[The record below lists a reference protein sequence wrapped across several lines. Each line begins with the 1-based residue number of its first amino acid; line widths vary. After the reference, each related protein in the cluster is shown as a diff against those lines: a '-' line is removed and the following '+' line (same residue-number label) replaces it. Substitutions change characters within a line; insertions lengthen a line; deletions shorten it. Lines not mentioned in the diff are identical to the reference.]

1 MSAENGDKSPSKRA
15 LTWRV
20 AVRAILL
27 SLLFVMIV
35 SLILVFQLLPTKQV
49 TLEEGEVSPTDIRVP
64 RKTTYVSEIMTE
76 EARARAEADVKD
88 AYDPPDAHIARQQ
101 VTRARQVLNYI
112 DSVRH
117 DAYASLEV
125 KIEWISA
132 IPDLDLPPAV
142 ISQTL
147 FLSEG
152 DWSEVSDEVVYV
164 IDQVMREEI
173 RESQL
178 AGAKRALPT
187 KVSLNLSEEEAEIVS
202 ELAKNFIKAN
212 SFYNKEKTEENRRL
226 ARESVEPVGRVL
238 EEGEVVLRAGDIVD
252 PLDLEALAALGLRQ
266 AETEWPDIVSAVLF
280 VLAVTIILDLYF
292 LRLRSD
298 FWTNWRH
305 AFVLFLLV
313 VLFIL
318 AAKLMVPGHTL
329 LPYLFPS
336 AALSMLLMVLLGPQ
350 LAIAVTIV
358 LGLVVGF
365 MAGGSLELT
374 AYVLVSGLIAALSL
388 WRAESLNAFLRAGA
402 YAFLANVAVILAFR
416 LPDQKFDLLG
426 MVQLVLASVGNGG
439 LSAILTLG
447 GFFLLGSVFD
457 ITTPLQLMELARPTH
472 PLLRRLLLKAPGTYH
487 HSLLVSNMAEQA
499 AEQIRADAL
508 LARVGAYYHDIGK
521 TVRPYFFVENQADGI
536 NVHDRLD
543 PKTSA
548 QIILS
553 HAKDGLELARK
564 YRLPGKIQEFIA
576 QHHGTGRVSYFYEQ
590 ARQQEGDGGTVN
602 EDDFRYLGPR
612 PASKEVAIVMLAD
625 GCESAVRSARPTSAE
640 EIDELVRKVINDKLL
655 RGELDD
661 SDLTLRDL
669 GKIREAF
676 TSILQGVFHPRIK
689 YPEGALKES
698 EPAAQEWQTNEG
710 QRPD

>member
-1 MSAENGDKSPSKRA
+1 MPAESDNKDAQGAPSLLRGKA
-15 LTWRV
+15 LSWRV
-20 AVRAILL
+20 AVRAALL
-27 SLLFVMIV
+27 SLLFVAAV
-35 SLILVFQLLPTKQV
+35 SLILVFQLIPTEQI
-49 TLEEGEVSPTDIRVP
+49 TLEEGDVSPVDIRAL
-64 RKTTYVSEIMTE
+64 RRTTYISQILTE
-76 EARARAEADVKD
+76 EARAKAEVDVKD
-88 AYDPPDAHIARQQ
+88 AYDPPDARIARQQ

-117 DAYASLEV
+117 DAYASLETKV
-125 KIEWISA
+125 EWIAA
-132 IPDLDLPPAV
+132 IPDLDLSPSV

-147 FLSEG
+147 LLSEA
-152 DWSEVSDEVVYV
+152 DWSETSNEVVYV

-173 RESQL
+173 TESQL

-187 KVSLNLSEEEAEIVS
+187 KVSLDLSEEEAEIVS

-212 SFYNKEKTEENRRL
+212 SFYNKEKTEENKRL
-226 ARESVEPVGRVL
+226 ARESVEPVARIL
-238 EEGEVVLRAGDIVD
+238 EEGEAVLRAGDIVD
-252 PLDLEALAALGLRQ
+252 ALDLEALAALGLRQ
-266 AETEWPDIVSAVLF
+266 AETEWPSIVSAVLF
-280 VLAVTIILDLYF
+280 VLAITIILDLYL

-298 FWTNWRH
+298 FWANQRH
-305 AFVLFLLV
+305 SFLFFSLFVF
-313 VLFIL
+313 FIL
-318 AAKLMVPGHTL
+318 VAKLMVPGHAL

-336 AALSMLLMVLLGPQ
+336 ATLSMLLMVLLGPQ
-350 LAIAVTIV
+350 VAIAATIV
-358 LGLVVGF
+358 VSLVVGF

-374 AYVLVSGLIAALSL
+374 AYALVGGLIASLSL
-388 WRAESLNAFLRAGA
+388 WRAESLNAFFRAGI
-402 YAFLANVAVILAFR
+402 YAILANVAVIMAFR
-416 LPDQKFDLLG
+416 LPGQRLDLLG
-426 MVQLVLASVGNGG
+426 MAQLMLASVGNGG

-457 ITTPLQLMELARPTH
+457 ITTPLRLMELARPTH
-472 PLLRRLLLKAPGTYH
+472 PLLRQLLLKAPGTYH

-499 AEQIRADAL
+499 AEQIGADAL

-521 TVRPYFFVENQADGI
+521 TVRPYFFIENQADGI

-553 HAKDGLELARK
+553 HSKDGLDLARK

-576 QHHGTGRVSYFYEQ
+576 QHHGVGLVSYFYRQ
-590 ARQQEGDGGTVN
+590 ACQQEGGAGTVN
-602 EDDFRYLGPR
+602 EDDFRYPGPR
-612 PASKEVAIVMLAD
+612 PFSKEVAIVMLAD
-625 GCESAVRSARPTSAE
+625 GCESAVRSARPTSSE
-640 EIDELVRKVINDKLL
+640 EIDELVRKVINDRLL

-689 YPEGALKES
+689 YPAGALKELES
-698 EPAAQEWQTNEG
+698 DAGGN
-710 QRPD
+710 

>member
-1 MSAENGDKSPSKRA
+1 MSAESGNGSPSKRA
-15 LTWRV
+15 LTWGI
-20 AVRAILL
+20 AVRVILL
-27 SLLFVMIV
+27 SLLFVIVV

-49 TLEEGEVSPTDIRVP
+49 TLEEGDVSPVDIRVP
-64 RKTTYVSEIMTE
+64 RKTTYISQILTE
-76 EARARAEADVKD
+76 ETQAKAEADVKD
-88 AYDPPDAHIARQQ
+88 AYDPPDARIARQQ

-117 DAYASLEV
+117 DAYAGLEG
-125 KIEWISA
+125 KADWIAA
-132 IPDLDLPPAV
+132 IPDLNLPPAV

-147 FLSEG
+147 LLSEG
-152 DWSEVSDEVVYV
+152 DWSEVSNEVIYV

-187 KVSLNLSEEEAEIVS
+187 KVSLDLSEEEAEIVS
-202 ELAKNFIKAN
+202 ELAKDFIKAN

-226 ARESVEPVGRVL
+226 AQESVEPVARVL

-266 AETEWPDIVSAVLF
+266 AEIEWPDIVSAVLF
-280 VLAVTIILDLYF
+280 VLAVTIILDLYL

-298 FWTNWRH
+298 FWANWRH
-305 AFVLFLLV
+305 TFLLFLLV

-350 LAIAVTIV
+350 VAIAVTIV
-358 LGLVVGF
+358 LGLMVGF
-365 MAGGSLELT
+365 MAGGDLELT
-374 AYVLVSGLIAALSL
+374 AYTLVGGLVASLSL
-388 WRAESLNAFLRAGA
+388 WRAGSLNAFLRAGI
-402 YAFLANVAVILAFR
+402 YATLANVAVILAFR

-426 MVQLVLASVGNGG
+426 MVQLVLASVSNGG

-447 GFFLLGSVFD
+447 GFFLLGNVFD
-457 ITTPLQLMELARPTH
+457 IITPLRLMELARPTH
-472 PLLRRLLLKAPGTYH
+472 PLLRQLLLKAPGTYH

-499 AEQIRADAL
+499 AEQIGADAL
-508 LARVGAYYHDIGK
+508 FARVGAYYHDIGK
-521 TVRPYFFVENQADGI
+521 TVRPYFFVENQADGV

-553 HAKDGLELARK
+553 HTKDGLDLARK
-564 YRLPGKIQEFIA
+564 YRLPGKIQDFIA
-576 QHHGTGRVSYFYEQ
+576 QHHGTGRVSYFYQQ
-590 ARQQEGDGGTVN
+590 ACQQDEDAGTVD
-602 EDDFRYLGPR
+602 EEDFRYPGPR
-612 PASKEVAIVMLAD
+612 PFSKEVAIVMLAD
-625 GCESAVRSARPTSAE
+625 GCESAVRSARPSSSE
-640 EIDELVRKVINDKLL
+640 KIDELVRKVINDRLL

-669 GKIREAF
+669 DKIREAF
-676 TSILQGVFHPRIK
+676 TNILQGVFHPRIK
-689 YPEGALKES
+689 YPEGALKELKQ
-698 EPAAQEWQTNEG
+698 AAQG
-710 QRPD
+710 DG

>member
-1 MSAENGDKSPSKRA
+1 MSAESGNKHDQGGPPSPKRTPT
-15 LTWRV
+15 LGV

-27 SLLFVMIV
+27 SLLFVIVV

-49 TLEEGEVSPTDIRVP
+49 TLEEGDVSPIDIRAP
-64 RKTTYVSEIMTE
+64 RKITYVSQILTE
-76 EARARAEADVKD
+76 QAQAKAETDVKD
-88 AYDPPDAHIARQQ
+88 AYDPPDARIARQQ
-101 VTRARQVLNYI
+101 VTRARQVLNYV
-112 DSVRH
+112 DSVRY
-117 DAYASLEV
+117 DAYASSEV
-125 KIEWISA
+125 KMDWIAA
-132 IPDLDLPPAV
+132 IPDLDIPPKV

-147 FLSEG
+147 LLSEG
-152 DWSEVSDEVVYV
+152 DWSEVSNEVVYV

-178 AGAKRALPT
+178 AGTKRALPA
-187 KVSLNLSEEEAEIVS
+187 KVSLDLSEEEAEIVS
-202 ELAKNFIKAN
+202 ELAKNFVKAN
-212 SFYNKEKTEENRRL
+212 SFYNKERTEENRRL
-226 ARESVEPVGRVL
+226 AQESVEPVARVL

-252 PLDLEALAALGLRQ
+252 SLDLEALAALGLRQ
-266 AETEWPDIVSAVLF
+266 PETEWRDIVSTVLF
-280 VLAVTIILDLYF
+280 VLAATIILDLYL

-298 FWTNWRH
+298 FWANRRH
-305 AFVLFLLV
+305 TFLVFLLV
-313 VLFIL
+313 ALFIL
-318 AAKLMVPGHTL
+318 GAKLMVPGHTL

-350 LAIAVTIV
+350 MAIAVTIV
-358 LGLVVGF
+358 LGLMVGF

-374 AYVLVSGLIAALSL
+374 AYAIVGGLIASLGL
-388 WRAESLNAFLRAGA
+388 WRAESLNAFLRAGL
-402 YAFLANVAVILAFR
+402 YAILANVAVILAFR
-416 LPDQKFDLLG
+416 LPDPKFDLLG

-457 ITTPLQLMELARPTH
+457 ITTPLRLMELSRPTH
-472 PLLRRLLLKAPGTYH
+472 PLLRQLLLKAPGTYH

-499 AEQIRADAL
+499 AEQIGADAL

-548 QIILS
+548 QIIVS
-553 HAKDGLELARK
+553 HTKDGLELARK
-564 YRLPGKIQEFIA
+564 YRLPGKIQEFIT
-576 QHHGTGRVSYFYEQ
+576 QHHGAGRVSYFYQQ
-590 ARQQEGDGGTVN
+590 ARQREGDTGAVN
-602 EDDFRYLGPR
+602 EDDFRYPGPR
-612 PASKEVAIVMLAD
+612 PVSREVAIVMLAD
-625 GCESAVRSARPTSAE
+625 GCESAVRSARPTSPE
-640 EIDELVRKVINDKLL
+640 KIDELVRKVINDRLL

-669 GKIREAF
+669 DKIREAF

-689 YPEGALKES
+689 YPAGALKES
-698 EPAAQEWQTNEG
+698 EPATEG
-710 QRPD
+710 DG

>member
-1 MSAENGDKSPSKRA
+1 MSAENGGNYDRGSPTSKGA

-20 AVRAILL
+20 AVRATLL
-27 SLLFVMIV
+27 SLLFVVVV
-35 SLILVFQLLPTKQV
+35 SLILVFQLLPTEQV
-49 TLEEGEVSPTDIRVP
+49 TLEEGDVSPADIRVP
-64 RKTTYVSEIMTE
+64 RKTAYVSEIKTE
-76 EARARAEADVKD
+76 EARTEKERGVKD
-88 AYDPPDAHIARQQ
+88 AYDPPDARIARQQ
-101 VTRARQVLNYI
+101 VARARQVLNYI

-117 DAYASLEV
+117 DGYASSEV
-125 KIEWISA
+125 KADWIAA
-132 IPDLDLPPAV
+132 IPDLDLLPAV
-142 ISQTL
+142 IGQTL
-147 FLSEG
+147 LLSEG
-152 DWSEVSDEVVYV
+152 DWSEVSNEVVYV

-173 RESQL
+173 GEGQL

-187 KVSLNLSEEEAEIVS
+187 KVRLDLSEEEAEIVS

-226 ARESVEPVGRVL
+226 ARESVEPVTRVL

-252 PLDLEALAALGLRQ
+252 SLDLEALDALGLRQ

-280 VLAVTIILDLYF
+280 VVAVTIVLDLYL

-298 FWTNWRH
+298 FWVNRRH
-305 AFVLFLLV
+305 TFLVFLLV

-350 LAIAVTIV
+350 MAIVVTIV
-358 LGLVVGF
+358 LSLMVGF

-374 AYVLVSGLIAALSL
+374 TYALVGSLIAALSL
-388 WRAESLNAFLRAGA
+388 WRADSLNAFLRAGI
-402 YAFLANVAVILAFR
+402 YAILANVAVILAFR

-426 MVQLVLASVGNGG
+426 IVQLVLASVSNGG

-457 ITTPLQLMELARPTH
+457 ITTPLRLMELARPTH

-499 AEQIRADAL
+499 AEQIGADAL

-548 QIILS
+548 QIIVS
-553 HAKDGLELARK
+553 HTKDGLDLAKK
-564 YRLPGKIQEFIA
+564 YRLPRKIQEFIA
-576 QHHGTGRVSYFYEQ
+576 QHHGAGRVSYFYEQ
-590 ARQQEGDGGTVN
+590 ARQQEGDAGTVD
-602 EDDFRYLGPR
+602 EDDFRYHGPR
-612 PASKEVAIVMLAD
+612 PASQEVAIVMLAD

-640 EIDELVRKVINDKLL
+640 EIDELVRKVINDRLL

-669 GKIREAF
+669 DKIREAF

-689 YPEGALKES
+689 YPEGALKEL
-698 EPAAQEWQTNEG
+698 EPAAQEGN
-710 QRPD
+710 

>member
-1 MSAENGDKSPSKRA
+1 SASRRA
-15 LTWRV
+15 LTWEV

-27 SLLFVMIV
+27 SLLFVVVV
-35 SLILVFQLLPTKQV
+35 SLILVFQLLPTEQV
-49 TLEEGEVSPTDIRVP
+49 TLEEGDVSPVDIRAP
-64 RKTTYVSEIMTE
+64 RRTTYVSQILTE
-76 EARARAEADVKD
+76 EAQAKAEEGVRD
-88 AYDPPDAHIARQQ
+88 AYDPPDARIARQQ

-112 DSVRH
+112 DSVRY

-125 KIEWISA
+125 RMDWIAA
-132 IPDLDLPPAV
+132 IPDLDLLPAV
-142 ISQTL
+142 LSQTL
-147 FLSEG
+147 LLSEG

-173 RESQL
+173 GEGQL

-187 KVSLNLSEEEAEIVS
+187 KVSLDLSEEEAEIVS

-226 ARESVEPVGRVL
+226 ARESVEPVTRVL

-252 PLDLEALAALGLRQ
+252 SLDLEALDALGLRQ
-266 AETEWPDIVSAVLF
+266 AETEWPDIVSAVIF
-280 VLAVTIILDLYF
+280 VLAITIILDLYL

-298 FWTNWRH
+298 FLANRRH
-305 AFVLFLLV
+305 TFLLFVLI

-318 AAKLMVPGHTL
+318 GAKLTVPGHTL

-350 LAIAVTIV
+350 LAVAVTIV
-358 LGLVVGF
+358 LSLMVGF

-374 AYVLVSGLIAALSL
+374 TYALVGSLIAALSL
-388 WRAESLNAFLRAGA
+388 WRAESLNAFLRAGI
-402 YAFLANVAVILAFR
+402 YAILANMAVILAFR
-416 LPDQKFDLLG
+416 LPDQKSDLLG
-426 MVQLVLASVGNGG
+426 MVQLVLASVSNGG

-457 ITTPLQLMELARPTH
+457 ITTPLRLMELARPTH
-472 PLLRRLLLKAPGTYH
+472 PLLRQLLLKAPGTYH

-499 AEQIRADAL
+499 AEQIEADAL

-553 HAKDGLELARK
+553 HTKDGLELARK

-576 QHHGTGRVSYFYEQ
+576 QHHGAGRVSYFYEQ
-590 ARQQEGDGGTVN
+590 ARQQEGDAGTVD
-602 EDDFRYLGPR
+602 EDDFCYRGPR
-612 PASKEVAIVMLAD
+612 PRSREVAIVMLAD
-625 GCESAVRSARPTSAE
+625 GCESAVRSARPTSSE
-640 EIDELVRKVINDKLL
+640 GIDELVRKVINDRLL

-669 GKIREAF
+669 DKIREAF

-689 YPEGALKES
+689 YPEGALKEL
-698 EPAAQEWQTNEG
+698 EPAAQEGN
-710 QRPD
+710 

>member
-1 MSAENGDKSPSKRA
+1 MSVERDNKHDRGLPSTSRRT

-27 SLLFVMIV
+27 SLLFVIVV

-49 TLEEGEVSPTDIRVP
+49 TLEEGDVSPVDIRVP
-64 RKTTYVSEIMTE
+64 RKATYVSQILTE
-76 EARARAEADVKD
+76 EAQAKAEADVRD
-88 AYDPPDAHIARQQ
+88 AYDPPDARIARQQ
-101 VTRARQVLNYI
+101 VTRARQVLSYI

-125 KIEWISA
+125 KVDWTAA

-147 FLSEG
+147 LLSEG
-152 DWSEVSDEVVYV
+152 DWSEVSNEVVYV

-173 RESQL
+173 TESQL

-187 KVSLNLSEEEAEIVS
+187 KVSLNLSEEEAGIVS
-202 ELAKNFIKAN
+202 ELAKNFIQAN

-226 ARESVEPVGRVL
+226 ARESVEPVARVL

-280 VLAVTIILDLYF
+280 VLVVAIVLDLYL

-298 FWTNWRH
+298 FWAKRRH
-305 AFVLFLLV
+305 TFLLFVLV

-336 AALSMLLMVLLGPQ
+336 AALSMLIMVLLGPQ
-350 LAIAVTIV
+350 MAIAVTIV
-358 LGLVVGF
+358 LSLIVGF

-374 AYVLVSGLIAALSL
+374 TYALVGSLIASLGL
-388 WRAESLNAFLRAGA
+388 WRAESLNAFLRAGI
-402 YAFLANVAVILAFR
+402 YAILANVAVILAFR
-416 LPDQKFDLLG
+416 LPDQEFDLLG
-426 MVQLVLASVGNGG
+426 IVQLALASVSNGG

-457 ITTPLQLMELARPTH
+457 ITTPLRLMELARPTH
-472 PLLRRLLLKAPGTYH
+472 PLLRQLLLKAPGTYH

-499 AEQIRADAL
+499 AEQIGADAL

-521 TVRPYFFVENQADGI
+521 IVRPYFFVENQADGV

-553 HAKDGLELARK
+553 HTKDGLDLARK

-576 QHHGTGRVSYFYEQ
+576 QHHGAGRVSYFYQQ
-590 ARQQEGDGGTVN
+590 ACQQEGDAGTVD
-602 EDDFRYLGPR
+602 EDDFRYHGPR
-612 PASKEVAIVMLAD
+612 PVSKEVAIVMLAD
-625 GCESAVRSARPTSAE
+625 GCESAVRSARPTSSE
-640 EIDELVRKVINDKLL
+640 EIDELVRKVINDRLL

-669 GKIREAF
+669 DKIREAF
-676 TSILQGVFHPRIK
+676 ASILQGVFHPRVK
-689 YPEGALKES
+689 YPEGALKEP
-698 EPAAQEWQTNEG
+698 EPVEQGNS
-710 QRPD
+710 

>member
-1 MSAENGDKSPSKRA
+1 MSAENGNNSTPKRA
-15 LTWRV
+15 LTWKV
-20 AVRAILL
+20 AVQAILL
-27 SLLFVMIV
+27 SLLFMMVV
-35 SLILVFQLLPTKQV
+35 SLILVFQLLPTEQV
-49 TLEEGEVSPTDIRVP
+49 TLEEGDVSPIDIRVP
-64 RKTTYVSEIMTE
+64 RKTTYVSQILTE
-76 EARARAEADVKD
+76 EARARAEADVGD
-88 AYDPPDAHIARQQ
+88 AYDPPDARIARQQ

-117 DAYASLEV
+117 DAYAGLEI
-125 KIEWISA
+125 KADWIVA

-147 FLSEG
+147 LLPEG
-152 DWSEVSDEVVYV
+152 DWSEVSNEVVYV

-178 AGAKRALPT
+178 AGTKRALPT

-202 ELAKNFIKAN
+202 ELAKNLVRAN
-212 SFYNKEKTEENRRL
+212 SFYNKEKTEEDRRL
-226 ARESVEPVGRVL
+226 AQESVEPVARVL

-266 AETEWPDIVSAVLF
+266 AETEWPDIVSTMLF
-280 VLAVTIILDLYF
+280 VLAITIVLDLYL
-292 LRLRSD
+292 LRLRLD
-298 FWTNWRH
+298 FWANRRH
-305 AFVLFLLV
+305 TFLLFLLV
-313 VLFIL
+313 VFFIL
-318 AAKLMVPGHTL
+318 VAKLMVPGHTL
-329 LPYLFPS
+329 LPYLFP
-336 AALSMLLMVLLGPQ
+336 AATLSMLFMVLLGPQ
-350 LAIAVTIV
+350 LAVGVTIV
-358 LGLVVGF
+358 LSLVVGF

-374 AYVLVSGLIAALSL
+374 AYALVGGLIASLGL
-388 WRAESLNAFLRAGA
+388 WRAESLNAFLRAGL
-402 YAFLANVAVILAFR
+402 YAILANVAVILAFR
-416 LPDQKFDLLG
+416 LPDQEFDLLG
-426 MVQLVLASVGNGG
+426 MAQLVLASVGNGG

-457 ITTPLQLMELARPTH
+457 ITTPLRLIELARPTH
-472 PLLRRLLLKAPGTYH
+472 PLLRQLLLRAPGTYH

-499 AEQIRADAL
+499 AEQIEADAL

-521 TVRPYFFVENQADGI
+521 TVRPYFFVENQADGV

-553 HAKDGLELARK
+553 HTKDGLELAKK

-576 QHHGTGRVSYFYEQ
+576 QHHGVGVVSYFFRQ
-590 ARQQEGDGGTVN
+590 ACQQEGGAGTVN
-602 EDDFRYLGPR
+602 EDDFRYPGPR
-612 PASKEVAIVMLAD
+612 PLSKEVAIVMLAD
-625 GCESAVRSARPTSAE
+625 GCESAVRSAPPTSSE
-640 EIDELVRKVINDKLL
+640 GIDELVRKVINDRLL

-669 GKIREAF
+669 DKVREAF

-689 YPEGALKES
+689 YPEGALKEL
-698 EPAAQEWQTNEG
+698 EPAQG
-710 QRPD
+710 DG

>member
-1 MSAENGDKSPSKRA
+1 MSAENGGNYDRGSPTSKGA

-20 AVRAILL
+20 AVRATLL
-27 SLLFVMIV
+27 SLLFVVVV
-35 SLILVFQLLPTKQV
+35 SLILVFQLLPTEQV
-49 TLEEGEVSPTDIRVP
+49 TLEEGDVSPVDIRVP
-64 RKTTYVSEIMTE
+64 RKTAYVSEIKTE
-76 EARARAEADVKD
+76 EARTEKERGVKD
-88 AYDPPDAHIARQQ
+88 AYDPPDARIARQQ
-101 VTRARQVLNYI
+101 VARARQVLNYI

-117 DAYASLEV
+117 DAYASSEV
-125 KIEWISA
+125 KADWIAA
-132 IPDLDLPPAV
+132 IPDLDFPPAV
-142 ISQTL
+142 IGQTL
-147 FLSEG
+147 LLSEG
-152 DWSEVSDEVVYV
+152 DWSEVSNEVVYV

-173 RESQL
+173 GEGQL

-187 KVSLNLSEEEAEIVS
+187 KVSLDLSEEEAEIVS

-226 ARESVEPVGRVL
+226 ARESVEPVTRVL

-252 PLDLEALAALGLRQ
+252 SLDLEALDALGLRQ

-280 VLAVTIILDLYF
+280 VVAVTIVLDLYL

-298 FWTNWRH
+298 FWASRRH
-305 AFVLFLLV
+305 TFLVFLLV

-350 LAIAVTIV
+350 MAIVVTIV
-358 LGLVVGF
+358 LSLMVGF

-374 AYVLVSGLIAALSL
+374 TYALVGSLIAALSL
-388 WRAESLNAFLRAGA
+388 WRADSLNAFLRAGI
-402 YAFLANVAVILAFR
+402 YAILANVAVILAFR

-426 MVQLVLASVGNGG
+426 IVQLVLASVSNGG

-457 ITTPLQLMELARPTH
+457 ITTPLRLMELARPTH

-499 AEQIRADAL
+499 AEQIGADAL

-548 QIILS
+548 QIIVS
-553 HAKDGLELARK
+553 HTKDGLDLAKK
-564 YRLPGKIQEFIA
+564 YRLPRKIQEFIA
-576 QHHGTGRVSYFYEQ
+576 QHHGAGRVSYFYEQ
-590 ARQQEGDGGTVN
+590 ARQQEGDAGTVD
-602 EDDFRYLGPR
+602 EDDFRYHGPR
-612 PASKEVAIVMLAD
+612 PASQEVAIVMLAD

-640 EIDELVRKVINDKLL
+640 EIDELVRKVINDRLL

-669 GKIREAF
+669 DKIREAF

-689 YPEGALKES
+689 YPEGALKEL
-698 EPAAQEWQTNEG
+698 EPAAQEGN
-710 QRPD
+710 

>member
-1 MSAENGDKSPSKRA
+1 MSAEKGNKSPSRKA

-27 SLLFVMIV
+27 SILFAIV
-35 SLILVFQLLPTKQV
+35 ASLILVFQLLPTKQV
-49 TLEEGEVSPTDIRVP
+49 TLEEGDVSPIDIRAP
-64 RKTTYVSEIMTE
+64 RKTTYISQILTE
-76 EARARAEADVKD
+76 QTQARAEADVRD
-88 AYDPPDAHIARQQ
+88 AYDPPDARIARQQ
-101 VTRARQVLNYI
+101 VARARQVLNYI

-125 KIEWISA
+125 KIDWIAA
-132 IPDLDLPPAV
+132 IPDLDMPPAV

-147 FLSEG
+147 GLSEG
-152 DWSEVSDEVVYV
+152 DWSDVSNEVVYV

-178 AGAKRALPT
+178 AGTKRALPT
-187 KVSLNLSEEEAEIVS
+187 KVSLDLSEEEAEIVS

-212 SFYNKEKTEENRRL
+212 SFYNQEKTEENKRL
-226 ARESVEPVGRVL
+226 ARESVEPVTRVL

-266 AETEWPDIVSAVLF
+266 AETEWPDIMSAVLF
-280 VLAVTIILDLYF
+280 VLVVTIILDLYL

-298 FWTNWRH
+298 FWANRRH
-305 AFVLFLLV
+305 ISLLFLLV

-350 LAIAVTIV
+350 MAIAVTIV
-358 LGLVVGF
+358 LSLMVGF
-365 MAGGSLELT
+365 MASGSLELT
-374 AYVLVSGLIAALSL
+374 TYVLVGGLVASLSL
-388 WRAESLNAFLRAGA
+388 WRAESLNAFLRAGV
-402 YAFLANVAVILAFR
+402 YATLANVAVILAFR
-416 LPDQKFDLLG
+416 LPDQTFDLLG
-426 MVQLVLASVGNGG
+426 MVQLALASVGNGG

-457 ITTPLQLMELARPTH
+457 ITTPLRLMELARPTH

-499 AEQIRADAL
+499 AEQIGADAL

-553 HAKDGLELARK
+553 HTKDGLDLAKK
-564 YRLPGKIQEFIA
+564 YHLPGKIQEFIA
-576 QHHGTGRVSYFYEQ
+576 QHHGTGKVSYFYQQ
-590 ARQQEGDGGTVN
+590 ACQQERGAGIVD
-602 EDDFRYLGPR
+602 EDDFRYPGPR
-612 PASKEVAIVMLAD
+612 PLSREVAIVMLAD
-625 GCESAVRSARPTSAE
+625 GCESAVRSARPTSPE
-640 EIDELVRKVINDKLL
+640 EIDELVRKVINDRLL

-661 SDLTLRDL
+661 SDLTLSDL
-669 GKIREAF
+669 DKIREAF

-689 YPEGALKES
+689 YPEGALKEL
-698 EPAAQEWQTNEG
+698 EPAMQG
-710 QRPD
+710 DG

>member
-1 MSAENGDKSPSKRA
+1 MSVESGDKPDGGLPSTSKRN
-15 LTWRV
+15 LTWKV
-20 AVRAILL
+20 AVRATLL
-27 SLLFVMIV
+27 SLLFVIVV

-49 TLEEGEVSPTDIRVP
+49 TLEEGDVSPVDIRVP
-64 RKTTYVSEIMTE
+64 RRTTYISQILTE
-76 EARARAEADVKD
+76 EARAKAEADVGD
-88 AYDPPDAHIARQQ
+88 AYDPPDARIARQQ
-101 VTRARQVLNYI
+101 ITRARQVLSYI

-125 KIEWISA
+125 KADWIAA
-132 IPDLDLPPAV
+132 IPDLDLLPAV

-147 FLSEG
+147 LLSEG
-152 DWSEVSDEVVYV
+152 DWSEVSNEMIYVV
-164 IDQVMREEI
+164 DQVMSEEI

-187 KVSLNLSEEEAEIVS
+187 KVSLDLSEEEAEIVS
-202 ELAKNFIKAN
+202 GLAKNFIKAN

-226 ARESVEPVGRVL
+226 ARESVEPVARVL

-266 AETEWPDIVSAVLF
+266 AATEWPDIVSAVLF
-280 VLAVTIILDLYF
+280 VLVVTIVLDLYL

-298 FWTNWRH
+298 FWAKRRH
-305 AFVLFLLV
+305 VSLLFLLV

-318 AAKLMVPGHTL
+318 VAKLMVPGHTL

-358 LGLVVGF
+358 LSLIVGF
-365 MAGGSLELT
+365 MAGGSLELM
-374 AYVLVSGLIAALSL
+374 AYALVGGLIASLSL
-388 WRAESLNAFLRAGA
+388 WRAESLNAFLRAGI
-402 YAFLANVAVILAFR
+402 YAILANVAVILAFR

-426 MVQLVLASVGNGG
+426 IVQLVLASVSNGG

-457 ITTPLQLMELARPTH
+457 ITTPLRLMELARPTH

-499 AEQIRADAL
+499 AEQIGADAL

-521 TVRPYFFVENQADGI
+521 TVRPYFFVENQADGV

-553 HAKDGLELARK
+553 HTKDGLDLARK

-576 QHHGTGRVSYFYEQ
+576 QHHGTGIVSYFYQQ
-590 ARQQEGDGGTVN
+590 ACQQEGDAGTVN
-602 EDDFRYLGPR
+602 KDGFRYPGPR
-612 PASKEVAIVMLAD
+612 PLSKEVAIVMLAD
-625 GCESAVRSARPTSAE
+625 GCESAVRSARPTSSE
-640 EIDELVRKVINDKLL
+640 GINELVRKVINDRLL
-655 RGELDD
+655 WGELDD

-669 GKIREAF
+669 DKIREAF
-676 TSILQGVFHPRIK
+676 TSILQGVFHPRVK
-689 YPEGALKES
+689 YPEGALREL
-698 EPAAQEWQTNEG
+698 EPAVQEGN
-710 QRPD
+710 

>member
-1 MSAENGDKSPSKRA
+1 MSVESGDKHDGGLPSTSKKA
-15 LTWRV
+15 LIWRV
-20 AVRAILL
+20 VVRATLL
-27 SLLFVMIV
+27 SLLFVVVV

-49 TLEEGEVSPTDIRVP
+49 TLEEGDVSPLDIRAP
-64 RKTTYVSEIMTE
+64 RRTTYVSQILTE
-76 EARARAEADVKD
+76 EAQAKAETDVKD
-88 AYDPPDAHIARQQ
+88 AYDPPDARIARQQ
-101 VTRARQVLNYI
+101 VTRARQVSSYI

-125 KIEWISA
+125 KADWVAA
-132 IPDLDLPPAV
+132 IPDLDLTPAV

-147 FLSEG
+147 LLSEG
-152 DWSEVSDEVVYV
+152 DWSEVSNEVVYV
-164 IDQVMREEI
+164 IDQVMSEVI

-187 KVSLNLSEEEAEIVS
+187 KVSLDLSEEEAEIVS
-202 ELAKNFIKAN
+202 GLAKNFIKAN
-212 SFYNKEKTEENRRL
+212 SFYNKEKTEENRHL
-226 ARESVEPVGRVL
+226 ARESVEPVARVL

-266 AETEWPDIVSAVLF
+266 AETEWPDIVSTVLF
-280 VLAVTIILDLYF
+280 VLVVTIVLDLYF

-298 FWTNWRH
+298 FWAKRRH
-305 AFVLFLLV
+305 TFLLFLLV

-318 AAKLMVPGHTL
+318 VAKLMVPGHTL

-350 LAIAVTIV
+350 LAIAVTIA
-358 LGLVVGF
+358 LSLIVGF
-365 MAGGSLELT
+365 MAGGSLELMT
-374 AYVLVSGLIAALSL
+374 YALVGGLIASLSL
-388 WRAESLNAFLRAGA
+388 WRAESLNAFLRAGI
-402 YAFLANVAVILAFR
+402 YAILANVAVILAFR
-416 LPDQKFDLLG
+416 LPDHEFDLLG
-426 MVQLVLASVGNGG
+426 IVQLVLASVSNGG

-447 GFFLLGSVFD
+447 GFFLLASVFD
-457 ITTPLQLMELARPTH
+457 ITTPLRLMELARPTH

-499 AEQIRADAL
+499 AEQIGADAL

-521 TVRPYFFVENQADGI
+521 TVRPYFFVENQADGV

-543 PKTSA
+543 PKTSV

-553 HAKDGLELARK
+553 HTKDGLDLARK

-576 QHHGTGRVSYFYEQ
+576 QHHGVGVVSYFYQQ
-590 ARQQEGDGGTVN
+590 ARQQEGDAGTVN
-602 EDDFRYLGPR
+602 EDDFRYPGPR
-612 PASKEVAIVMLAD
+612 PLSKEVAIVMLAD
-625 GCESAVRSARPTSAE
+625 GCESAVRSARPTSSE
-640 EIDELVRKVINDKLL
+640 EIDELVRKVINDRLL

-669 GKIREAF
+669 DKIRKAF

-689 YPEGALKES
+689 YPEGALKEL
-698 EPAAQEWQTNEG
+698 EPAAQEGN
-710 QRPD
+710 

>member
-1 MSAENGDKSPSKRA
+1 MSAENGGNYDRGSPTSKGA

-20 AVRAILL
+20 AVRATLL
-27 SLLFVMIV
+27 SLLFVVVV
-35 SLILVFQLLPTKQV
+35 SLILVFQLLPTEQV
-49 TLEEGEVSPTDIRVP
+49 TLEEGDVSPVDIRVP
-64 RKTTYVSEIMTE
+64 RKTAYVSEIKTE
-76 EARARAEADVKD
+76 EARTEKERGVKD
-88 AYDPPDAHIARQQ
+88 AYDPPDARIARQQ
-101 VTRARQVLNYI
+101 VARARQVLNYI

-117 DAYASLEV
+117 DAYASSEV
-125 KIEWISA
+125 KADWIAA

-142 ISQTL
+142 IGQTL
-147 FLSEG
+147 LLSEG
-152 DWSEVSDEVVYV
+152 DWSEVSNEVVYV

-173 RESQL
+173 GEGQL

-187 KVSLNLSEEEAEIVS
+187 KVSLDLSEEEAEIVS

-226 ARESVEPVGRVL
+226 ARESVEPVTRVL

-252 PLDLEALAALGLRQ
+252 SLDLEALDALGLRQ

-280 VLAVTIILDLYF
+280 VVAVTIVLDLYL

-298 FWTNWRH
+298 FWASRRH
-305 AFVLFLLV
+305 TFLVFLLV

-350 LAIAVTIV
+350 MAIVVTIV
-358 LGLVVGF
+358 LSLMVGF

-374 AYVLVSGLIAALSL
+374 TYALVGSLIAALSL
-388 WRAESLNAFLRAGA
+388 WRADSLNAFLRAGI
-402 YAFLANVAVILAFR
+402 YAILANVAVILAFR

-426 MVQLVLASVGNGG
+426 IVQLVLASVSNGG

-457 ITTPLQLMELARPTH
+457 ITTPLRLMELARPTH

-499 AEQIRADAL
+499 AEQIGADAL

-548 QIILS
+548 QIIVS
-553 HAKDGLELARK
+553 HTKDGLDLAKK
-564 YRLPGKIQEFIA
+564 YRLPRKIQEFIA
-576 QHHGTGRVSYFYEQ
+576 QHHGAGRVSYFYEQ
-590 ARQQEGDGGTVN
+590 ARQQEGDAGTVD
-602 EDDFRYLGPR
+602 EDDFRYHGPR
-612 PASKEVAIVMLAD
+612 PASQEVAIVMLAD

-640 EIDELVRKVINDKLL
+640 EIDELVRKVINDRLL

-669 GKIREAF
+669 DKIREAF

-689 YPEGALKES
+689 YPEGALKEL
-698 EPAAQEWQTNEG
+698 EPAAQEGN
-710 QRPD
+710 

>member
-1 MSAENGDKSPSKRA
+1 MSAERDDKHDGGLPSTSKRA
-15 LTWRV
+15 LTWKV

-27 SLLFVMIV
+27 SLLFVVVV
-35 SLILVFQLLPTKQV
+35 SLILVFQLLPTEQV
-49 TLEEGEVSPTDIRVP
+49 TLEEGDVSPTDIRVP
-64 RKTTYVSEIMTE
+64 RKTTYVSQILTE
-76 EARARAEADVKD
+76 EAQAKAEEGVRD
-88 AYDPPDAHIARQQ
+88 AYDPPDARIARQQ

-112 DSVRH
+112 DSVRY

-125 KIEWISA
+125 RMDWIAA
-132 IPDLDLPPAV
+132 IPDLDLLPAV
-142 ISQTL
+142 LSQTL
-147 FLSEG
+147 LLSEG

-173 RESQL
+173 GEGQL

-187 KVSLNLSEEEAEIVS
+187 KVSLDLSEEEAEIVS

-226 ARESVEPVGRVL
+226 ARESVEPVTRVL

-252 PLDLEALAALGLRQ
+252 SLDLEALDALGLRQ
-266 AETEWPDIVSAVLF
+266 AETEWPDIVSAVIF
-280 VLAVTIILDLYF
+280 VLAITIILDLYL

-298 FWTNWRH
+298 FLANRRH
-305 AFVLFLLV
+305 TFLLFVLI

-318 AAKLMVPGHTL
+318 GAKLTVPGHTL

-350 LAIAVTIV
+350 LAVAVTIV
-358 LGLVVGF
+358 LSLMVGF

-374 AYVLVSGLIAALSL
+374 TYALVGSLIAALSL
-388 WRAESLNAFLRAGA
+388 WRAESLNAFLRAGI
-402 YAFLANVAVILAFR
+402 YAILANMAVILAFR
-416 LPDQKFDLLG
+416 LPDQKSDLLG
-426 MVQLVLASVGNGG
+426 MVQLVLASVSNGG

-457 ITTPLQLMELARPTH
+457 ITTPLRLMELARPTH
-472 PLLRRLLLKAPGTYH
+472 PLLRQLLLKAPGTYH

-499 AEQIRADAL
+499 AEQIEADAL

-521 TVRPYFFVENQADGI
+521 AVRPYFFVENQADGI

-553 HAKDGLELARK
+553 HTKDGLELARK

-576 QHHGTGRVSYFYEQ
+576 QHHGAGRVSYFYEQ
-590 ARQQEGDGGTVN
+590 ARQQEGDAGTVD
-602 EDDFRYLGPR
+602 EDDFCYRGPR
-612 PASKEVAIVMLAD
+612 PRSREVAIVMLAD
-625 GCESAVRSARPTSAE
+625 GCESAVRSARPTSSE
-640 EIDELVRKVINDKLL
+640 EIDELVRKVINDRLL

-669 GKIREAF
+669 DKIREAF

-689 YPEGALKES
+689 YPEGALKEL
-698 EPAAQEWQTNEG
+698 EPAAQEGN
-710 QRPD
+710 

>member
-1 MSAENGDKSPSKRA
+1 MSAESGNKHDQGVPPPSRMA
-15 LTWRV
+15 LTWGV
-20 AVRAILL
+20 AVRATLL
-27 SLLFVMIV
+27 SLLFVIVV
-35 SLILVFQLLPTKQV
+35 SLILVFQFLPTKQV
-49 TLEEGEVSPTDIRVP
+49 TLEEGDVSPVDIRVP
-64 RKTTYVSEIMTE
+64 RKTTYISQILTE
-76 EARARAEADVKD
+76 EVRARAEGDVND
-88 AYDPPDAHIARQQ
+88 AYDPPDARIARQQ

-112 DSVRH
+112 DSVRY

-125 KIEWISA
+125 KMDWIAA

-147 FLSEG
+147 LLSEG
-152 DWSEVSDEVVYV
+152 DWSEVSNEVVYV

-187 KVSLNLSEEEAEIVS
+187 KVSLDLSEEEAEIVS

-226 ARESVEPVGRVL
+226 AWESVEPVARVL
-238 EEGEVVLRAGDIVD
+238 EEGEIVLRAGDIVD

-280 VLAVTIILDLYF
+280 VLVATIILALYL

-298 FWTNWRH
+298 FWANQRH
-305 AFVLFLLV
+305 TFLLFLLV

-318 AAKLMVPGHTL
+318 VAKLMVPGHTL

-358 LGLVVGF
+358 LSLMVGF

-374 AYVLVSGLIAALSL
+374 AYALVGGLIASLSL
-388 WRAESLNAFLRAGA
+388 WRAESLNAFLRAGI
-402 YAFLANVAVILAFR
+402 YAILVNVAVILAFR

-426 MVQLVLASVGNGG
+426 MVQLVMASVVNGG

-447 GFFLLGSVFD
+447 GFFLLGNIFD
-457 ITTPLQLMELARPTH
+457 ITTPLRLMELARPTH
-472 PLLRRLLLKAPGTYH
+472 PLLRQLLLKAPGTYH

-499 AEQIRADAL
+499 AEQIGADAL
-508 LARVGAYYHDIGK
+508 LARVGAYYHDVGK
-521 TVRPYFFVENQADGI
+521 TVRPYFFVENQADGV

-548 QIILS
+548 QIIVS
-553 HAKDGLELARK
+553 HTKDGLDLARK

-576 QHHGTGRVSYFYEQ
+576 QHHGAGMVSYFYRQ
-590 ARQQEGDGGTVN
+590 ACQNEGDAGTVN
-602 EDDFRYLGPR
+602 ENDFRYPGPR
-612 PASKEVAIVMLAD
+612 PLSKEVAIVMLAD
-625 GCESAVRSARPTSAE
+625 GCESAVRSARPTSPD
-640 EIDELVRKVINDKLL
+640 EIDELVRKVINDRLL

-669 GKIREAF
+669 DKIREAF

-689 YPEGALKES
+689 YPEGALKEL
-698 EPAAQEWQTNEG
+698 EPAAQG
-710 QRPD
+710 G

>member
-1 MSAENGDKSPSKRA
+1 MSAESGNKSTSKGA

-27 SLLFVMIV
+27 SLLFAIV
-35 SLILVFQLLPTKQV
+35 ASLTV
-49 TLEEGEVSPTDIRVP
+49 DIRVP
-64 RKTTYVSEIMTE
+64 RKTTYISQILTE
-76 EARARAEADVKD
+76 EARAKAEVDVKD
-88 AYDPPDAHIARQQ
+88 AYDPPDARIARQQ
-101 VTRARQVLNYI
+101 VTRARQVLNYV

-117 DAYASLEV
+117 DAYAGLEV
-125 KIEWISA
+125 KMDWVAA

-147 FLSEG
+147 LLSEG
-152 DWSEVSDEVVYV
+152 DWSEVSNEVVYV
-164 IDQVMREEI
+164 IDQAMREEI

-178 AGAKRALPT
+178 AGTKRALPT
-187 KVSLNLSEEEAEIVS
+187 KVSLDLSEEEAEIVS

-212 SFYNKEKTEENRRL
+212 SFYNKEKTEENRRQ
-226 ARESVEPVGRVL
+226 AQESVEPVVRVL

-298 FWTNWRH
+298 FWANQRH
-305 AFVLFLLV
+305 TFLLFLLV

-358 LGLVVGF
+358 LSLLVGF

-374 AYVLVSGLIAALSL
+374 AYVLVGGLIASLTL
-388 WRAESLNAFLRAGA
+388 WRAESLNAFLRAGI
-402 YAFLANVAVILAFR
+402 YAILANVAVILAFR
-416 LPDQKFDLLG
+416 LPEQKLDLLG
-426 MVQLVLASVGNGG
+426 IVQLVLASVSNGG

-457 ITTPLQLMELARPTH
+457 ITTPLRLMELARPTH

-499 AEQIRADAL
+499 AEQIGADAL

-553 HAKDGLELARK
+553 HTKDGLDLAKK

-576 QHHGTGRVSYFYEQ
+576 QHHGAGRVSYFYRQALEQ
-590 ARQQEGDGGTVN
+590 QGDAGTVN
-602 EDDFRYLGPR
+602 EDDFRYPGPR
-612 PASKEVAIVMLAD
+612 PLSKEVAIVMLAD
-625 GCESAVRSARPTSAE
+625 GCESAVRSTRPTSAE
-640 EIDELVRKVINDKLL
+640 EIDELVRKVINDRLL
-655 RGELDD
+655 RGELDE

-669 GKIREAF
+669 DKIREAF
-676 TSILQGVFHPRIK
+676 TSILQGVFHPRIQ
-689 YPEGALKES
+689 YPKGALKEL
-698 EPAAQEWQTNEG
+698 EPAAQG
-710 QRPD
+710 DG

>member
-1 MSAENGDKSPSKRA
+1 MSAESDNKSTSKRA
-15 LTWRV
+15 FTWRV

-27 SLLFVMIV
+27 SLLFVIVV

-49 TLEEGEVSPTDIRVP
+49 TLEEGDVSPVDIRAP
-64 RKTTYVSEIMTE
+64 RKTTYISQISTE
-76 EARARAEADVKD
+76 GARAEAEADVRD
-88 AYDPPDAHIARQQ
+88 AYDPPDARIARQQ

-112 DSVRH
+112 DSVRY

-125 KIEWISA
+125 KAAWVAA

-147 FLSEG
+147 LLSEG
-152 DWSEVSDEVVYV
+152 DWSQGSNEVIYV

-178 AGAKRALPT
+178 AGAKRALPA
-187 KVSLNLSEEEAEIVS
+187 KVSLDLSEEEAEIVS

-226 ARESVEPVGRVL
+226 AQESVEPVARVL
-238 EEGEVVLRAGDIVD
+238 EEGEIVLRAGDIVD

-280 VLAVTIILDLYF
+280 VLVATIILDLYL

-298 FWTNWRH
+298 FLANRRH
-305 AFVLFLLV
+305 TFLLFLLI

-350 LAIAVTIV
+350 MAIAVTIV
-358 LGLVVGF
+358 LSLMVGF

-374 AYVLVSGLIAALSL
+374 AYALVGGLIAALSL
-388 WRAESLNAFLRAGA
+388 WRAESLNAFLRAGI
-402 YAFLANVAVILAFR
+402 YAILANVAVILAFR

-426 MVQLVLASVGNGG
+426 MVQLALASVSNGG

-447 GFFLLGSVFD
+447 GFLLLGSVFD
-457 ITTPLQLMELARPTH
+457 ITTPLRLMELARPTH
-472 PLLRRLLLKAPGTYH
+472 PLLRQLLLKAPGTYH

-499 AEQIRADAL
+499 AEQIGADAL

-521 TVRPYFFVENQADGI
+521 AVRPYFFVENQADGV

-553 HAKDGLELARK
+553 HTKDGLDLAKK

-576 QHHGTGRVSYFYEQ
+576 QHHGAGVVSYFYQQ
-590 ARQQEGDGGTVN
+590 ACQQKGDAGTVN
-602 EDDFRYLGPR
+602 KDDFRYPGPR
-612 PASKEVAIVMLAD
+612 PLSKEVAIVMLAD
-625 GCESAVRSARPTSAE
+625 GCESAVRSARPASPE
-640 EIDELVRKVINDKLL
+640 EIDELVRKVVNDRLL

-669 GKIREAF
+669 DKIREAF

-689 YPEGALKES
+689 YPEGALKEL
-698 EPAAQEWQTNEG
+698 EPAAQKGN
-710 QRPD
+710 

>member
-1 MSAENGDKSPSKRA
+1 MRA
-15 LTWRV
+15 T
-20 AVRAILL
+20 LL
-27 SLLFVMIV
+27 SLLFAIVV
-35 SLILVFQLLPTKQV
+35 SLILVFQFLPTKQV
-49 TLEEGEVSPTDIRVP
+49 TLEEGDVSPVDIRAP
-64 RKTTYVSEIMTE
+64 RKTTYISQILTE
-76 EARARAEADVKD
+76 EARAKAEADVKD
-88 AYDPPDAHIARQQ
+88 AYDPPDARIARQQ

-117 DAYASLEV
+117 DAYASPEV
-125 KIEWISA
+125 KADWIAA
-132 IPDLDLPPAV
+132 IPDLDLPPA
-142 ISQTL
+142 IINRL
-147 FLSEG
+147 LLLSESE
-152 DWSEVSDEVVYV
+152 WSEVSNEVIYV

-178 AGAKRALPT
+178 AGAKRVLPT
-187 KVSLNLSEEEAEIVS
+187 KVSLDLSEEEAEIVS

-226 ARESVEPVGRVL
+226 ARESVEPVARVL

-266 AETEWPDIVSAVLF
+266 PETEWPDIMSAVLF
-280 VLAVTIILDLYF
+280 VLAVTIILDLYL

-298 FWTNWRH
+298 FWANQRH
-305 AFVLFLLV
+305 TFLLFLLV

-350 LAIAVTIV
+350 IAIAVTIV
-358 LGLVVGF
+358 LSLIIGF

-374 AYVLVSGLIAALSL
+374 AYALVGSLIASLSL

-402 YAFLANVAVILAFR
+402 YAALANVAVILAFR

-426 MVQLVLASVGNGG
+426 MVQLGLASVGNGG

-447 GFFLLGSVFD
+447 GFFLLGNVFD
-457 ITTPLQLMELARPTH
+457 IITPLRLMELARPTH
-472 PLLRRLLLKAPGTYH
+472 PLLRQLLLKAPGTYH

-499 AEQIRADAL
+499 AEQIGADAL

-521 TVRPYFFVENQADGI
+521 TVRPYFFVENQADGV

-553 HAKDGLELARK
+553 HTKDGLDLARK
-564 YRLPGKIQEFIA
+564 YRLPSKIQEFIA
-576 QHHGTGRVSYFYEQ
+576 QHHGLGVVSYFYKR
-590 ARQQEGDGGTVN
+590 ACQQEGDAGTVN
-602 EDDFRYLGPR
+602 EDDFRYPGPR
-612 PASKEVAIVMLAD
+612 PLSKEVAIVMLAD

-640 EIDELVRKVINDKLL
+640 EIDELVRKVINDRLL

-669 GKIREAF
+669 DKIREAF

-689 YPEGALKES
+689 YPEGALKEP
-698 EPAAQEWQTNEG
+698 EPMAQEDG
-710 QRPD
+710 